1 MLALLGILNDNII
14 YMLYI
19 DNSSNDCNL
28 YVRKVCVSLN
38 YVETSDF
45 IYLMAVGMKIYE
57 NTDRGTIIFFLL
69 KFCVHK
75 S

>member
-1 MLALLGILNDNII
+1 
-14 YMLYI
+14 MLYI

-57 NTDRGTIIFFLL
+57 NTDRGTIIFF
-69 KFCVHK
+69 F
-75 S
+75 